1 MILDLATWSS
11 TGSGSQTDV
20 SSPSVL
26 SEEAA
31 LPASV
36 AVPASAQAS
45 AGSQA
50 NRNLV
55 DARYVEFCCG
65 WRRYLCMRE
74 MRGRVDEK
82 QRETRQ

>member
-20 SSPSVL
+20 GSPSVH

-31 LPASV
+31 LPAGV

-55 DARYVEFCCG
+55 DSRYVELCCG
-65 WRRYLCMRE
+65 WRRYLCMCE
-74 MRGRVDEK
+74 MRDGVNEK
-82 QRETRQ
+82 QSEMRQ